1 VYKSVCNQT
10 ETNVYYNY
18 ILKIHDKGKHMALK
32 VAING
37 LGRIGRC
44 VARICADREDIELV
58 ACNAS
63 GAEDMIQYNL
73 KYDSVHGVRKDVKV
87 EDGYIYIGNEKAK
100 LLSER
105 DPAKLNFADY
115 GAEVVLECT
124 GAFLTTEA
132 CQAYIDN
139 GVKKVVMSAPAK
151 DDTPTFVIGANEE
164 TYAGQAI
171 VSNASCTT
179 NGLAPVARVLDDAYG
194 IEHGLM
200 TTVHAYTASQPI
212 LDGKHKKDPRKARSG
227 AVNMLPASTGAAKAI
242 GKVMPHLNGK
252 LNGQAIRVPTPDVSM
267 VDLTVTLK
275 NGTTLEDVVAKFTE
289 ASEGKLK
296 GILDVDT
303 EGRVSTDFV
312 GEENSTVVPLDTIQ
326 VIGDNMVKV
335 LSWYDNEWGYS
346 CRLVDMAKLVG
357 EN

>member
-1 VYKSVCNQT
+1 
-10 ETNVYYNY
+10 
-18 ILKIHDKGKHMALK
+18 MALK

-44 VARICADREDIELV
+44 VARICASREDIELV

-73 KYDSVHGVRKDVKV
+73 KYDTVHGNRQDIEVK
-87 EDGYIYIGNEKAK
+87 DGYITIGNEKAK

-105 DPAKLNFADY
+105 DPQKLDFAAY

-124 GAFLTTEA
+124 GAFLTKESV
-132 CQAYIDN
+132 QPHIDK

-151 DDTPTFVIGANEE
+151 DDTDTFVIGANEDR
-164 TYAGQAI
+164 YAGQAI

-179 NGLAPVARVLDDAYG
+179 NGLAPITKVLDDAFG
-194 IEHGLM
+194 IEKGLM
-200 TTVHAYTASQPI
+200 TTIHSYTGSQPI
-212 LDGKHKKDPRKARSG
+212 LDAKHKKDPRKSRAG
-227 AVNMLPASTGAAKAI
+227 ATNLVPTTTGAAKAI

-252 LNGQAIRVPTPDVSM
+252 LNGQAIRVPTPNVSM
-267 VDLTVTLK
+267 VDLTVTLNK
-275 NGTTLEDVVAKFTE
+275 SVTLEEVQEAFVE
-289 ASEGKLK
+289 ASQGKLK
-296 GILDVDT
+296 GILGVDT
-303 EGRVSTDFV
+303 EGRVSSDFN
-312 GEENSTVVPLDTIQ
+312 GEEQSTVVPLDTIQ

-346 CRLVDMAKLVG
+346 CRLVDMGVHVAS
-357 EN
+357 N